1 MSARQFARVFSLAEP
16 NKVVEEVAIPQVF
29 LAPIRDDIVHFVFYN
44 LNKNRRQA
52 YAVDP
57 EAGMLYNAESWG
69 TGRAVARIPR
79 VGGSGTHR
87 SGQGAFGNMCRGGRM
102 FNPTTTWRRWHR
114 KVNLTQRR
122 HAVASAIAASAVPSL
137 VLARGHRVNNIAEI
151 PLIVDSFAGFDKTK
165 KLVERLNA
173 LGLKEE
179 LTKVKDSRKV
189 RPGQGKYRN
198 RRYRIKK
205 GPLVIYDNNDQTLI
219 NPARGIQGLELC
231 HVDRLNI
238 LQLAPGGHLGR
249 LIIWTKSAFC
259 RLNHI
264 FGTYDQPAVGKKGY
278 VLERPTLQNANLA
291 RIINSNEVQ
300 SVVRAKQTNVRVH
313 DRQKRNPLTNFALM
327 NKLNPFDKE
336 RKAAAKKANESN
348 RTNKADRIKASKA
361 AKKANRKFGRKFF
374 SNFHKDLSAA
384 NTKTEKDYKEYI
396 KSIKIG
402 KDAMKEQQVTE

>member
-1 MSARQFARVFSLAEP
+1 MSARQVARVFSVNEP
-16 NKVVEEVAIPQVF
+16 NKVVAEIPLPQVF
-29 LAPIRDDIVHFVFYN
+29 TAPIRDDIVHFVFYN

-122 HAVASAIAASAVPSL
+122 HAVASAIAASGVPSL
-137 VLARGHRVNNIAEI
+137 VMARGHKVNNLAEI
-151 PLIVDSFAGFDKTK
+151 PMIVDGFSGISKTQQMVDK
-165 KLVERLNA
+165 LNNI
-173 LGLKEE
+173 GLEEE
-179 LTKVKDSRKV
+179 LNKVKNSRKV
-189 RPGQGKYRN
+189 RTGQGKYRN
-198 RRYRIKK
+198 RRYRMKK

-219 NPARGIQGLELC
+219 HPARGIQGVELC

-238 LQLAPGGHLGR
+238 LQLAPGGHIGR
-249 LIIWTKSAFC
+249 LIIWTKSAFE
-259 RLNHI
+259 RLNHL
-264 FGTYDQPAVGKKGY
+264 FGTYDSPAVGKKGY
-278 VLERPTLQNANLA
+278 RLERHTLQNANLA

-300 SVVRAKQTNVRVH
+300 SVVRPVQTNTRLH
-313 DRQKRNPLTNFALM
+313 DKQKRNPLTNSALM

-336 RKAAAKKANESN
+336 RKAAARKSIESNKANKTT
-348 RTNKADRIKASKA
+348 RLATRKA
-361 AKKANRKFGRKFF
+361 ARKTNRKHGRKFF
-374 SNFHKDLSAA
+374 AAYHTELTAA
-384 NTKTEKDYKEYI
+384 NSKSEKDYKDYI
-396 KSIKIG
+396 KSIRIG
-402 KDAMKEQQVTE
+402 KDAMKEEVAEE